1 MLFWWLS
8 SIYVTDAQYKFYLT
22 EDFQGM
28 IFESKLIAATLI
40 KRYKRFLAD
49 VRLADGS
56 TLTVHCPNTGT
67 MKTCSSPE
75 SPVMLST
82 SDNPKR
88 KYPHT
93 LEMIY
98 ENNVWIGVNTG
109 LTNKLVAEAITNG
122 DIEEFKDVLA
132 IKREVTVSKG
142 SRLDLL
148 VEQEDQKTYIEIKN
162 CSMAI
167 DRCAMFPD
175 AVTARGTKH
184 LEELI
189 KLKQKG
195 NGAAIFFLIQRGDT
209 DYFTPARQIDPCYSD
224 TLAKAKKAGVILL
237 AYQADVSP
245 EGISVKKALPIKL

>member
-1 MLFWWLS
+1 M
-8 SIYVTDAQYKFYLT
+8 KFK
-22 EDFQGM
+22 
-28 IFESKLIAATLI
+28 SPLIPATLI

-49 VRLADGS
+49 VRLNDD
-56 TLTVHCPNTGT
+56 TVITVHCPNTGT
-67 MKTCSSPE
+67 MKTCSTPN
-75 SPVMLST
+75 SPVMLSV

-93 LEMIY
+93 LEMVC
-98 ENNVWIGVNTG
+98 ETGTWVGVNTG
-109 LTNKLVAEAITNG
+109 LTNKLVAEAIEVGTI
-122 DIEEFKDVLA
+122 DEFTKVSN

-148 VEQEDQKTYIEIKN
+148 VEHDTGETYIEIKN

-189 KLKQKG
+189 KLKEQG
-195 NGAAIFFLIQRGDT
+195 NQAAIFFLIQRGDA
-209 DYFTPARQIDPCYSD
+209 DFFAPAKHIDPTYSE
-224 TLAKAKKAGVILL
+224 TLVKATKAEVMLL
-237 AYQADVSP
+237 AYQAEVSP
-245 EGISVKKALPIKL
+245 TGITVKNKLPVKL

>member
-1 MLFWWLS
+1 
-8 SIYVTDAQYKFYLT
+8 
-22 EDFQGM
+22 M
-28 IFESKLIAATLI
+28 IFESELIAATLI
-40 KRYKRFLAD
+40 RRYKRFLAD
-49 VRLADGS
+49 VKLDDGS

-67 MKTCSSPE
+67 MKTCSAPD
-75 SPVMLST
+75 SPVMLSV

-93 LEMIY
+93 LEMVY

-109 LTNKLVAEAITNG
+109 LTNKLVAEAIDKG
-122 DIEEFKDVLA
+122 DIDEFQDVSN

-148 VEQEDQKTYIEIKN
+148 VEHGNRKTYVEIKN

-167 DRCAMFPD
+167 DRHAMFPD

-189 KLKQKG
+189 KLQQQG
-195 NGAAIFFLIQRGDT
+195 DGAAIFFLVQRGDA
-209 DYFTPARQIDPCYSD
+209 DIFSPARHIDPCYSD
-224 TLAKAKKAGVILL
+224 TLVKAKRAGVLVL
-237 AYQADVSP
+237 AYQAEVSP
-245 EGISVKKALPIKL
+245 KGISVKRALPIKL